1 MHDIPSGISLATLRI
16 PKPRVPTPRDV
27 ASLQVAYTLLT
38 GNFPAGAATHPA
50 LWATLPLV
58 FGIMTFCY
66 SGHGVFPSI
75 QASMKH
81 PEQFPKVRC
90 RAVGN
95 QGDVISWVL
104 WVQARVHR
112 MGLGLGVR
120 KASDREEGCSLAG
133 LGGRL

>member
-1 MHDIPSGISLATLRI
+1 MTCPSGCQNTTSTNPWHAFLAELLI
-16 PKPRVPTPRDV
+16 PEPFAPTPHDM

-38 GNFPAGAATHPA
+38 GNFPAGATTHPA

-90 RAVGN
+90 RGWEPVRCHQLGAVGT
-95 QGDVISWVL
+95 
-104 WVQARVHR
+104 AVHY
-112 MGLGLGVR
+112 
-120 KASDREEGCSLAG
+120 AS
-133 LGGRL
+133 

>member
-1 MHDIPSGISLATLRI
+1 MSVHDIPSGISLATLRI
-16 PKPRVPTPRDV
+16 SKPRVPTPRDV

-90 RAVGN
+90 RGWEPGRCY
-95 QGDVISWVL
+95 Q
-104 WVQARVHR
+104 
-112 MGLGLGVR
+112 LGALGTS
-120 KASDREEGCSLAG
+120 KSAPNGFGSGGKEGK
-133 LGGRL
+133 